1 MNILSWNC
9 RGVGRSRTVQE
20 LVRLVQTYN
29 PKIVFLSETRQ
40 CDERVRNLK
49 WRLGLRNCLTA
60 KGVGKGGGLGLFGDE
75 NLDVELL
82 SIGENHVDV
91 LVKEQDKDLKWRGT
105 FVYGE
110 PRVQDRHLMWER
122 LRTLK
127 NKSSAPWVMIGDFN
141 EAMWSFEYFSQTRR
155 REKQMKDFRDVLS
168 PCDLHDLGFSGVPW
182 TYNNKQEGERNV
194 RVRLDRA
201 VASPS
206 WSDLFSD
213 AQVVHLMSSRS
224 DHCPILLKA
233 EVATR
238 EKGSKR
244 CFRYEIM
251 WERMDS
257 LPEVI
262 KQTWDCRPIICWNY
276 PVNSSQ

>member
-20 LVRLVQTYN
+20 LVRLVRTYN

-141 EAMWSFEYFSQTRR
+141 EAMWSFEHFSQTRR
-155 REKQMKDFRDVLS
+155 REKQMEDFREVLS
-168 PCDLHDLGFSGVPW
+168 QCDLHDLGFSGVPW

-206 WSDLFSD
+206 
-213 AQVVHLMSSRS
+213 
-224 DHCPILLKA
+224 
-233 EVATR
+233 
-238 EKGSKR
+238 
-244 CFRYEIM
+244 
-251 WERMDS
+251 
-257 LPEVI
+257 
-262 KQTWDCRPIICWNY
+262 
-276 PVNSSQ
+276 

>member
-20 LVRLVQTYN
+20 LVRLVRTYN

-49 WRLGLRNCLTA
+49 WRLGLRNCLTS
-60 KGVGKGGGLGLFGDE
+60 KGDGKGGGLGRFWDE

-82 SIGENHVDV
+82 SIGEHHVDV
-91 LVKEQDKDLKWRGT
+91 LVKERDKDLIWRGT

-110 PRVQDRHLMWER
+110 PRVQDRHLMWKR

-213 AQVVHLMSSRS
+213 A
-224 DHCPILLKA
+224 
-233 EVATR
+233 
-238 EKGSKR
+238 
-244 CFRYEIM
+244 
-251 WERMDS
+251 
-257 LPEVI
+257 
-262 KQTWDCRPIICWNY
+262 
-276 PVNSSQ
+276 